1 VSFDTQK
8 RATIFVP
15 PEGTEPKAGLTRKP
29 PTDLGSD
36 AERIAAH
43 RRHDI
48 AFMIQNNECKP
59 YGCLHDSAW
68 WTDLAGPE
76 SSSYDA
82 ATLKTLL
89 EILGVESKLEG
100 YDRALGAWVSKGGA
114 SVSITD
120 VRNQVDARIAELGV
134 SKVKLWAYIDSRPD
148 FDEAREFR
156 KLSFE
161 QRMNR
166 FREGSTQ

>member
-8 RATIFVP
+8 RAKIFVP

-48 AFMIQNNECKP
+48 AFMIQNNTCPP
-59 YGCLHDSAW
+59 YGSLHDSDF
-68 WTDLAGPE
+68 WTDFAGAE
-76 SSSYDA
+76 SSAYDA
-82 ATLKTLL
+82 STLRTLL
-89 EILGVESKLEG
+89 DILGVDMPMG
-100 YDRALGAWVSKGGA
+100 AYDRKTGTWIGKDRA
-114 SVSITD
+114 SISIET
-120 VRNQVDARIAELGV
+120 VRSVLDDRIKALGV
-134 SKVKLWAYIDSRPD
+134 SKLKLWEYIDSRPD